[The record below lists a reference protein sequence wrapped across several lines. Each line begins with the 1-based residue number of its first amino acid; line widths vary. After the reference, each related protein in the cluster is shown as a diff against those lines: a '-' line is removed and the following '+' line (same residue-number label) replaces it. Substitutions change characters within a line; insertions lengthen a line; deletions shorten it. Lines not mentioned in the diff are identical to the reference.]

1 MRLLKDSGKLDGQYF
16 PVSMNER
23 KHRMPI
29 SHPYIKISRNI
40 KNNIQHCREF
50 EEELV
55 LSGKK
60 ITTASDHFHL
70 DEILDMSYKPFSGN
84 SGFLYLH
91 TNRGLYSFHTRMH
104 PHKFMQAYRQSKA
117 ENSK

>member
-1 MRLLKDSGKLDGQYF
+1 ML
-16 PVSMNER
+16 
-23 KHRMPI
+23 I
-29 SHPYIKISRNI
+29 SHPYIKISRKI
-40 KNNIQHCREF
+40 KNNIQHCREL

-55 LSGKK
+55 LSGNK

-91 TNRGLYSFHTRMH
+91 TNRGLYSFHTRIH
-104 PHKFMQAYRQSKA
+104 PHKFMQAYRQLKA
-117 ENSK
+117 ADSM